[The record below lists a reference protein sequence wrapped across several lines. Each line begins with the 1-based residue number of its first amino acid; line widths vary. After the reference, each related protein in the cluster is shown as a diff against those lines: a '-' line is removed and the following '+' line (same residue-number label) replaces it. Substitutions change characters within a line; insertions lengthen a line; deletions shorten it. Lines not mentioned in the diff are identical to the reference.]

1 MEETTGVT
9 DMATTTRTRR
19 RLPRVDLTVFVPTV
33 VLIAAEVWF
42 LATQARSVLLPL
54 IWMAPMNLL
63 LLAYAVEE
71 SIALS
76 MVAMLLFFARFVYL
90 PVLLFAP
97 MGNFLLFYALFMAP
111 VDVLIVGYMTSAA
124 GKRVTGSSSAT

>member
-1 MEETTGVT
+1 
-9 DMATTTRTRR
+9 
-19 RLPRVDLTVFVPTV
+19 VDLTVFVPTV

-42 LATQARSVLLPL
+42 LATQARSVLVPL

-63 LLAYAVEE
+63 LLAYAVEG

-76 MVAMLLFFARFVYL
+76 MVAMVLFFARFVYL

-97 MGNFLLFYALFMAP
+97 MNNFLLFYALFMAP

-124 GKRVTGSSSAT
+124 GKRVLGSASAT

>member
-1 MEETTGVT
+1 
-9 DMATTTRTRR
+9 MAITTRPRR
-19 RLPRVDLTVFVPTV
+19 RLFGVDLTVLVPTV
-33 VLIAAEVWF
+33 VLVAAEVWF

-71 SIALS
+71 SVAFP
-76 MVAMLLFFARFVYL
+76 MVAMILFFARFVYL

-97 MGNFLLFYALFMAP
+97 MNSFLLFYALFMAP
-111 VDVLIVGYMTSAA
+111 VDVLIVGYMTGAA
-124 GKRVTGSSSAT
+124 GKRVVGSSSAT

>member
-1 MEETTGVT
+1 MTDVT
-9 DMATTTRTRR
+9 TTTRTRR
-19 RLPRVDLTVFVPTV
+19 WLPRVDLTVFVPTV
-33 VLIAAEVWF
+33 VLIAAEVSF

-71 SIALS
+71 SLALS
-76 MVAMLLFFARFVYL
+76 MVALVLFFARFVYL
-90 PVLLFAP
+90 PFLLLAP
-97 MGNFLLFYALFMAP
+97 MSNFLLFYALFMAP

-124 GKRVTGSSSAT
+124 GTRVLGSSSAT